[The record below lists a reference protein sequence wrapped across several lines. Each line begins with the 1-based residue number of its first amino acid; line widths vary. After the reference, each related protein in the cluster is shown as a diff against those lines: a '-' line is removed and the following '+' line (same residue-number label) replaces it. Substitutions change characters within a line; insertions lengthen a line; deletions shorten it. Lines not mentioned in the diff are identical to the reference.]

1 MLGYEKVMFMNPAEL
16 STQGVNV
23 DGFGKK
29 FANYTKIDENGY
41 PKENTKITMGDVYL
55 GKCVVKTEYVEDDSE
70 TSIFKSKKKNETFRD
85 KSSVANKNFGG
96 TVDKVYVHEKN
107 DGKKTCKIRMRKWRN
122 PVLGDKHGSSHA
134 QKGVIGMI
142 VPHENMPYTKD
153 GIVPD
158 LIINPHAIPT
168 RMTIA
173 HLIECVLSKLGC
185 IEGKYYD
192 ATPFCNQDI
201 EGAYE
206 NLQHLGYERNG
217 NELMYNGITGE
228 QMSCEIF
235 IGPTYYMRFKHMV
248 EDKLNAREREG
259 ANYTGLTR
267 QPVKA
272 RSNEGGLR
280 IGEMETGSILAH
292 GLGSF
297 MKESMME
304 RSDKYSYYI
313 DKKSGDVAI
322 YNDKQNFAR
331 SSTDPYST
339 EFSHIETPF
348 ATKLLFQ
355 ELETMA
361 IIPRVITDNQDDY
374 EDFQEDYT
382 ANVYAGSD
390 EEENEQNILD
400 SLD

>member
-16 STQGVNV
+16 SAQGISV

-29 FANYTKIDENGY
+29 FANYTKIDDNGF
-41 PKENTKITMGDVYL
+41 PKENQKILPGDVYL
-55 GKCVVKTEYVEDDSE
+55 GKCVVKTEYIEDETD
-70 TSIFKSKKKNETFRD
+70 TSIFRSKKKNESFRD
-85 KSSVANKNFGG
+85 KCSVANKNFGG
-96 TVDKVYVHEKN
+96 IVDKVYVHEKQ
-107 DGKKTCKIRMRKWRN
+107 DGRKTCKIRMRKWRN
-122 PVLGDKHGSSHA
+122 PVLGDKHGSTHA

-142 VPHENMPYTKD
+142 IPHENMPYTKD

-185 IEGKYYD
+185 LEGRYYD
-192 ATPFCNQDI
+192 STPFCNQDI
-201 EGAYE
+201 DGAYTR
-206 NLQHLGYERNG
+206 LQDFGYERNG

-228 QMSCEIF
+228 QINCEIF

-248 EDKLNAREREG
+248 DDKINFREREG
-259 ANYTGLTR
+259 ATYTGLTR

-292 GLGSF
+292 GLSSF
-297 MKESMME
+297 LKESMME

-313 DKKSGDVAI
+313 DKKSGDVALF
-322 YNDKQNFAR
+322 NDKKNFVT
-331 SSTDPYST
+331 SFVDPHTTD
-339 EFSHIETPF
+339 FSHVQTPF
-348 ATKLLFQ
+348 AAKLFFQ
-355 ELETMA
+355 ELETMG
-361 IIPRVITDNQDDY
+361 IIPRLITDNTEDY
-374 EDFQEDYT
+374 EDFDTEFEHAYEDYI
-382 ANVYAGSD
+382 
-390 EEENEQNILD
+390 EEESELILND
-400 SLD
+400 L